1 MSARER
7 KAAHNRLNEGLQG
20 WRTRWVLDGS
30 GVRCVACQVSQ
41 LAETARIPFIHLDN
55 CIKKSVFST
64 HPWLELRG
72 ILRDLAPDPL
82 A

>member
-1 MSARER
+1 MITRER
-7 KAAHNRLNEGLQG
+7 KVIHSRLNEGLRA
-20 WRTRWVLDGS
+20 WHTRWVLDGLQ
-30 GVRCVACQVSQ
+30 VRCVACRVSQ
-41 LAETARIPFIHLDN
+41 HAETARIPFAHLDS

-72 ILRDLAPDPL
+72 VLRDLAPDPL